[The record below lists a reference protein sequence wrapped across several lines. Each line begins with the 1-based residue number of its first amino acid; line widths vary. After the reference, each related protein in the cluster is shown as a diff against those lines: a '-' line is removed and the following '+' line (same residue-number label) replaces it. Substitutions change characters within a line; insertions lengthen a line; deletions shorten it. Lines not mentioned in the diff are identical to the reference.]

1 VLRWIHPG
9 DFVRGL
15 LYPVRGLE
23 ILRRHGGLRRYWV
36 PPILLTA
43 LSLIVSLTFAVRYH
57 DDALAMIWQ
66 VPAGEGWVAGL
77 LGALHWVLRVLALV
91 LGFAVSVVLTIALA
105 NVIAAPFNDALS
117 EQVELRETGQPSA
130 AFSLSRVLRDVGRT
144 LRIELTKLL
153 VYVAVLGPLFVL
165 SWLFP
170 GPGQLAY
177 TVFASL
183 FTVVY
188 LALDYIDWPASRRGY
203 GMRQRIA
210 MLKVRPMLT
219 LGFGAAVAV
228 CLFVPLL
235 NLLFMPL
242 AVAGGTRLF
251 LDLTEYGERASR
263 VQSAAGRSPLP

>member
-1 VLRWIHPG
+1 MSAMLRWLHPG

-36 PPILLTA
+36 PPIVLTA
-43 LSLIVSLTFAVRYH
+43 LSLTSSIVLAVRYH
-57 DDALAMIWQ
+57 DDALALFWQ
-66 VPAGEGWVAGL
+66 LPAGEGIWVSVLAV
-77 LGALHWVLRVLALV
+77 LHWVMRLLALV
-91 LGFAVSVVLTIALA
+91 LGFAVSVVISIALA
-105 NVIAAPFNDALS
+105 NVFAAPFNDALS
-117 EQVELRETGQPSA
+117 EAVELRETGQPAA
-130 AFSLSRVLRDVGRT
+130 AFSLRRVLGDLGRT

-165 SWLFP
+165 SWVLP
-170 GPGQLAY
+170 GPGQLVY
-177 TVFASL
+177 TAFASL

-219 LGFGAAVAV
+219 LGFGAAVAL

-251 LDLTEYGERASR
+251 LDLSEY
-263 VQSAAGRSPLP
+263 AGRRSTP